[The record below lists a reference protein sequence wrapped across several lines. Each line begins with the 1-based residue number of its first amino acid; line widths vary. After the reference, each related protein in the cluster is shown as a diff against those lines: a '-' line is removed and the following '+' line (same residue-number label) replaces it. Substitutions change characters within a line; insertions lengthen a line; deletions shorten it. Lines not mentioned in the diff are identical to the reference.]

1 MVEDPVIQHI
11 RGIRQQISQEQ
22 EHDPR
27 KLVEYYRQR
36 QQGHPERLWQRE
48 AAVASASEAGQG
60 A

>member
-1 MVEDPVIQHI
+1 MGEDPVIQDI
-11 RGIRQQISQEQ
+11 RRIRQQISQEQ

-36 QQGHPERLWQRE
+36 QQGHPERLWQGEAVDTRPRE
-48 AAVASASEAGQG
+48 SGKG